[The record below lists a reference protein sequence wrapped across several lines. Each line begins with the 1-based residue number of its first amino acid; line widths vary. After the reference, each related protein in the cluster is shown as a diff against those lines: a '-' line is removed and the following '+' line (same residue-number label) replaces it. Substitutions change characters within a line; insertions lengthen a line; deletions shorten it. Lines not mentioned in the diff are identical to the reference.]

1 MMRYKMLSMCD
12 IKIDTIQKSSLDWLY
27 LKTIWQDN
35 SMNKGKRQSQVNKND
50 KKIIQHELFLWIKK
64 DGIQET
70 HKKRSK
76 SIRQCLKM

>member
-35 SMNKGKRQSQVNKND
+35 SMNKVKRQSQVNKND